1 VSPGL
6 ILAENGET
14 DYRIVISQNASP
26 SEKYAANELKH
37 FLRSISG
44 ADIPIVT
51 DKEEIDEKEI
61 LIGDSLHL
69 ENLKDIDVDFRAL
82 GDEGFIIKTLGKY
95 LIIVGG
101 RLRGTMYGVYTFL
114 EKYLGCR
121 WFTSKMSMIPRMDK
135 LVIGEIDDVQVPVLE
150 YREPF
155 YTDAFDADWA
165 VRNKVNGN
173 FAKIDKNRG
182 GRVKYYPFVHSFDKL
197 IPRELYE
204 THPEY
209 FPLIDGKRVDG
220 YAQRCLSNP
229 DVIKLAIKRVKE
241 WIKQHPDVKII
252 SVSQNDTGK
261 WCQCPDCR
269 ALDESEGTPAAS
281 IINFVDKVAEAIEK
295 EYPDKYIDTLAYQ
308 YSRKPPKTLR
318 PRENVIIRLCTIECC
333 FSHPLETCDSKEN
346 QEFKKDIVGWSR
358 LTDNLYVWD
367 YVTNFA
373 HYLMP
378 FPNLY
383 SLKPN
388 IKFFIKHNVKGIFE
402 EGNYSPGGHGEF
414 AELRAYILAKLL
426 WNPDTDVDIL
436 IDEFLEYYYSKAAKP
451 IREYIDMIYSI
462 VMKKNIHVHIFDP
475 PTSSFLNDDVLEK
488 ADQLFDEAEKMADSE
503 EIRLRVKVARLPI
516 QYVILVTNR
525 LERDDRKKLLDEFV
539 TIARKVGLTHIS
551 ERKTLEDW
559 IKEQIY

>member
-1 VSPGL
+1 MSRGL

-14 DYRIVISQNASP
+14 DYRIVISHNASP
-26 SEKYAANELKH
+26 SEKHAANELKH

-44 ADIPIVT
+44 TDIPVVT
-51 DKEEIDEKEI
+51 DEEEIDEKEI

-69 ENLKDIDVDFRAL
+69 ENIKDIDVDFRAL
-82 GDEGFIIKTLGKY
+82 GDEGFIIKTLGDY
-95 LIIVGG
+95 LIIAGG
-101 RLRGTMYGVYTFL
+101 RLRGTMYGIYTFL

-121 WFTSKMSMIPRMDK
+121 WFTSKVSMIPRMDK
-135 LVIGEIDDVQVPVLE
+135 LVIREIDDVQVPVLE

-155 YTDAFDADWA
+155 YTDAFNVDWA

-173 FAKIDKNRG
+173 FAKIDENRG
-182 GRVKYYPFVHSFDKL
+182 GRVKYYPFVHSFDEL
-197 IPRELYE
+197 IPRELYK

-426 WNPDTDVDIL
+426 WSPDMDVDIL

-451 IREYIDMIYSI
+451 IREYIDMIHSI